1 MTNNGPKP
9 ITIDELEL
17 IAKQELPQN
26 VYDYYACGSDDQKCL
41 RRNRSAF
48 DCLLIR
54 PRVMVDVSKV
64 DTTMHLFGKKYP
76 FPIAFAPS
84 AMQKLAHTEGE
95 QCVALAARKLGI
107 NMTLSSQSTT
117 SLEDIAELMPTTPDG
132 PERWFQLYMTA
143 GYSALVITV
152 DTPVLGNRLN
162 ERKTP
167 LVLPSHL
174 HLANYKASTNT
185 KADTCKPSQ
194 ERQLLDAPTAAEA
207 NRVAEKAGGALHS
220 RALTWTHTI
229 SWLRDVTSMKIVL
242 KGVMTEEDAE
252 LAVEHGADAIVVSN
266 HGGRQLDSSP
276 STLEVL
282 PSISSAVKGRIP
294 ILFDGGV
301 RHGSDVF
308 KAIALGADL
317 VLVGRPVLW
326 GMSYDGQDGVELV
339 ANILEREFARTMALS
354 GTPNIQTIN
363 SGYLGVRKRDGFGVA
378 RL

>member
-1 MTNNGPKP
+1 
-9 ITIDELEL
+9 
-17 IAKQELPQN
+17 
-26 VYDYYACGSDDQKCL
+26 
-41 RRNRSAF
+41 
-48 DCLLIR
+48 
-54 PRVMVDVSKV
+54 
-64 DTTMHLFGKKYP
+64 
-76 FPIAFAPS
+76 
-84 AMQKLAHTEGE
+84 
-95 QCVALAARKLGI
+95 
-107 NMTLSSQSTT
+107 
-117 SLEDIAELMPTTPDG
+117 
-132 PERWFQLYMTA
+132 
-143 GYSALVITV
+143 VITV

-167 LVLPSHL
+167 LVLPSYL
-174 HLANYKASTNT
+174 HLANYKGSTNT
-185 KADTCKPSQ
+185 KAEPRKPSQ

-207 NRVAEKAGGALHS
+207 SRVAENAGGAIHS
-220 RALTWTHTI
+220 RALTWGHTI
-229 SWLRDVTSMKIVL
+229 SWLRDVTPMKIIL

-276 STLEVL
+276 STLEAL
-282 PSISSAVKGRIP
+282 PSIASAVKGKIP

-308 KAIALGADL
+308 KALALGADL

-354 GTPNIQTIN
+354 GAPDIQTIN
-363 SGYLGVRKRDGFGVA
+363 PGFLGVRKKDGFGVA

>member
-1 MTNNGPKP
+1 M
-9 ITIDELEL
+9 
-17 IAKQELPQN
+17 
-26 VYDYYACGSDDQKCL
+26 
-41 RRNRSAF
+41 
-48 DCLLIR
+48 
-54 PRVMVDVSKV
+54 
-64 DTTMHLFGKKYP
+64 
-76 FPIAFAPS
+76 
-84 AMQKLAHTEGE
+84 
-95 QCVALAARKLGI
+95 
-107 NMTLSSQSTT
+107 
-117 SLEDIAELMPTTPDG
+117 
-132 PERWFQLYMTA
+132 
-143 GYSALVITV
+143 ITV

-174 HLANYKASTNT
+174 RLANYKVSTST
-185 KADTCKPSQ
+185 KAGSRKPSQ

-207 NRVAEKAGGALHS
+207 SRVAEQAGGAIHS
-220 RALTWTHTI
+220 RALTWAHTI
-229 SWLRDVTSMKIVL
+229 SWLRKVTPIRIIL

-276 STLEVL
+276 STLEAL
-282 PSISSAVKGRIP
+282 PSITSAVKGRIP

-354 GTPNIQTIN
+354 GAPDIQAIN
-363 SGYLGVRKRDGFGVA
+363 SSYLGMRKRNGFGIA
-378 RL
+378 HL

>member
-1 MTNNGPKP
+1 
-9 ITIDELEL
+9 
-17 IAKQELPQN
+17 
-26 VYDYYACGSDDQKCL
+26 V
-41 RRNRSAF
+41 
-48 DCLLIR
+48 
-54 PRVMVDVSKV
+54 V
-64 DTTMHLFGKKYP
+64 
-76 FPIAFAPS
+76 
-84 AMQKLAHTEGE
+84 
-95 QCVALAARKLGI
+95 
-107 NMTLSSQSTT
+107 
-117 SLEDIAELMPTTPDG
+117 
-132 PERWFQLYMTA
+132 
-143 GYSALVITV
+143 TV

-174 HLANYKASTNT
+174 HLANYKASKNT
-185 KADTCKPSQ
+185 KAEPRKPSQ

-207 NRVAEKAGGALHS
+207 SRVAEQAGGAIHS
-220 RALTWTHTI
+220 RALTWAHTI
-229 SWLRDVTSMKIVL
+229 SWLHKVTPMKIIL

-276 STLEVL
+276 STLEAL
-282 PSISSAVKGRIP
+282 PSISSAVKGKIP

-354 GTPNIQTIN
+354 GAPDIQAIN
-363 SGYLGVRKRDGFGVA
+363 SSFLGVRKRDGFGVA

>member
-1 MTNNGPKP
+1 M
-9 ITIDELEL
+9 
-17 IAKQELPQN
+17 
-26 VYDYYACGSDDQKCL
+26 
-41 RRNRSAF
+41 
-48 DCLLIR
+48 
-54 PRVMVDVSKV
+54 
-64 DTTMHLFGKKYP
+64 
-76 FPIAFAPS
+76 
-84 AMQKLAHTEGE
+84 
-95 QCVALAARKLGI
+95 
-107 NMTLSSQSTT
+107 
-117 SLEDIAELMPTTPDG
+117 
-132 PERWFQLYMTA
+132 
-143 GYSALVITV
+143 ITV

-174 HLANYKASTNT
+174 HLANYKVSTST
-185 KADTCKPSQ
+185 TAGSRKPSQ

-207 NRVAEKAGGALHS
+207 SRVAEQAGGAIHS
-220 RALTWTHTI
+220 RALTWAHTI
-229 SWLRDVTSMKIVL
+229 SWLRKVTPLRIIL

-276 STLEVL
+276 STLEAL
-282 PSISSAVKGRIP
+282 PSITNAVKGRIP

-354 GTPNIQTIN
+354 GAPDIQAIN
-363 SGYLGVRKRDGFGVA
+363 SSYLGMRKRNGFGIA

>member
-1 MTNNGPKP
+1 
-9 ITIDELEL
+9 
-17 IAKQELPQN
+17 
-26 VYDYYACGSDDQKCL
+26 
-41 RRNRSAF
+41 
-48 DCLLIR
+48 
-54 PRVMVDVSKV
+54 MV
-64 DTTMHLFGKKYP
+64 
-76 FPIAFAPS
+76 
-84 AMQKLAHTEGE
+84 
-95 QCVALAARKLGI
+95 
-107 NMTLSSQSTT
+107 
-117 SLEDIAELMPTTPDG
+117 
-132 PERWFQLYMTA
+132 
-143 GYSALVITV
+143 TV

-174 HLANYKASTNT
+174 HLANYKAPKSTT
-185 KADTCKPSQ
+185 AEPRKPSL

-207 NRVAEKAGGALHS
+207 SRVAEQAGGAIHS
-220 RALTWTHTI
+220 RAITWAHTI
-229 SWLRDVTSMKIVL
+229 SWLRKVTPMKIIL

-276 STLEVL
+276 STLEAL
-282 PSISSAVKGRIP
+282 PSIASAVKGRIP

-308 KAIALGADL
+308 KALALGADL

-326 GMSYDGQDGVELV
+326 GMSYNGQDGVELV

-354 GTPNIQTIN
+354 GAPDIQAIN
-363 SGYLGVRKRDGFGVA
+363 SSYLGVRKRDGFGIA

>member
-1 MTNNGPKP
+1 
-9 ITIDELEL
+9 
-17 IAKQELPQN
+17 
-26 VYDYYACGSDDQKCL
+26 
-41 RRNRSAF
+41 
-48 DCLLIR
+48 
-54 PRVMVDVSKV
+54 MV
-64 DTTMHLFGKKYP
+64 
-76 FPIAFAPS
+76 
-84 AMQKLAHTEGE
+84 
-95 QCVALAARKLGI
+95 
-107 NMTLSSQSTT
+107 
-117 SLEDIAELMPTTPDG
+117 
-132 PERWFQLYMTA
+132 
-143 GYSALVITV
+143 TV
-152 DTPVLGNRLN
+152 DTPVLGNRHN

-174 HLANYKASTNT
+174 HLANYKAFTNT
-185 KADTCKPSQ
+185 NTETRKPSQ

-207 NRVAEKAGGALHS
+207 SRVAEKAGGAIHS

-229 SWLRDVTSMKIVL
+229 SWLRKVTLMKIIL

-276 STLEVL
+276 STLEAL
-282 PSISSAVKGRIP
+282 PSIASAVKGRIP

-308 KAIALGADL
+308 KALALGADL

-326 GMSYDGQDGVELV
+326 GMSYNGQDGVELV

-354 GTPNIQTIN
+354 GAPDIQAIN
-363 SGYLGVRKRDGFGVA
+363 SNYLGVRKRDGFGIA